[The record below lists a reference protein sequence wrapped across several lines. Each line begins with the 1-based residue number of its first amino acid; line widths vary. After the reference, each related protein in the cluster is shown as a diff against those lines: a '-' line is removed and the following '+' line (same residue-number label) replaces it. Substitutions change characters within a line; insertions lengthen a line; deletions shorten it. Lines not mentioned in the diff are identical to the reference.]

1 MGYQKA
7 NLLHCIILYQY
18 IKRVW
23 HTFVPL
29 LWLCQR
35 DWMYIIPLWMYI
47 IPLLLPV
54 LEQQV
59 FLCSPLCSGERLLVK
74 GRGSSSVAPFKLILS
89 HQGTSLPYH
98 AGSCGP
104 LLCPWFQCEPRDK
117 MAIVVF
123 YVSIFGWRSHIK
135 EGASERIRRFWERGS
150 LTMKDGN
157 SWARQGRQPQVRVG
171 VKILA
176 ATSRARA
183 QSCTRDLCQLR
194 KHQHRV
200 VCTCLRLQLHW
211 IIKVW
216 KWRLKTIINKSKH
229 HSSPFLPTGDGCLYI

>member
-59 FLCSPLCSGERLLVK
+59 FLCSALCSGERLLVK

-135 EGASERIRRFWERGS
+135 EGASERIRRFWERG
-150 LTMKDGN
+150 G
-157 SWARQGRQPQVRVG
+157 
-171 VKILA
+171 
-176 ATSRARA
+176 
-183 QSCTRDLCQLR
+183 
-194 KHQHRV
+194 
-200 VCTCLRLQLHW
+200 
-211 IIKVW
+211 
-216 KWRLKTIINKSKH
+216 
-229 HSSPFLPTGDGCLYI
+229 PFLDDEGWQLVSATREATASSCRSEDSCCHVEGTRTILHSWPLSTQKTSTPCCLYLP